1 MLQLLMRRWQSEEE
15 MRRDIRTEAPALEQQ
30 ARDYAKNPEMGF
42 TAGYDPGARRRIPP
56 LLSAGRQD
64 PEFEEFTAADWLRA
78 IVRRDF
84 PGARVRVV
92 PIAGNDAELEF
103 L

>member
-1 MLQLLMRRWQSEEE
+1 MS
-15 MRRDIRTEAPALEQQ
+15 RDIRAEAPKLEQQ
-30 ARDYAKNPEMGF
+30 AREYARDPAKGHA
-42 TAGYDPGARRRIPP
+42 AGYDPGRKRMLPP
-56 LLSAGRQD
+56 LNGAGRQG

-92 PIAGNDAELEF
+92 ALIGNNAELEF